1 MIGENLPAFGVE
13 DDGELLAML
22 SQERSDAEEYTDTL
36 IGEDRAKAM
45 DYYLR
50 RPMGNERP
58 GRSKVISAEVF
69 KTVEGLTTAI
79 SNIFSQSKTPIQF
92 ESRKEGGEKHAEERT
107 ILCEY
112 IYNKLNNGLEI
123 DTSAIKDGLLL
134 KTGFITW
141 RFEKDTT
148 VKIEKYSGQTQ
159 DSLALMQD
167 VPNAEVIEV
176 SPPVQGPEG
185 EVFDVK
191 VKVTDSNG
199 KIIVEALPPEEILV
213 SPRARSFD
221 IEKSPCVI
229 WRRLRSRNELLSAGY
244 DEDLVDSL
252 DFMGANYGSS
262 DGIGGQIYRTNDNLT
277 NSFSEGEALIFKYWI
292 RLDQDGDGVPELR
305 CIEVSDNDVILSN
318 EITDEIPI
326 ASWTPNPQPHEFFG
340 RCPADEQIESQ
351 DVQTVLVRQTLD
363 NVYFANNPM
372 WRVDP
377 VGGKDA
383 IRQLMNPSI
392 GQVITS
398 PRDALEPVA
407 MPFIAQHS
415 MPMIEYFKA
424 DDENKTGFTRY
435 AQGMDA
441 KSLNNTATGVS
452 IITNMS
458 QERVKFMANLYARC
472 KARAIRGIAKL
483 LSQHCEEMKPLTIRL
498 AGEYQT
504 IDPRQWDE
512 EFDMS
517 VNVGLGVV
525 EKDKQI
531 QSRMM
536 IAQAQAQAVQAG
548 GLGKLVTMKNIYN
561 LQTDLAELAGEKS
574 PNKYWTD
581 PETVPPPPP
590 AGPPPEV
597 QKTQMELQAD
607 QQKFQA
613 QSSFEMQKHQQ
624 SMSLEKYKA
633 DLKASLDFEIAQM
646 REQYKQSLDSSRI
659 DALSRPAA
667 SINLGGND
675 VASILQA
682 GNQETQALMAQIA
695 QMQGEGFAQM
705 AEAISQLAQAQMQSA
720 LLPKKATLSNGKTV
734 TIQPVMNHE
743 QK

>member
-1 MIGENLPAFGVE
+1 MIGEDVSADAIE
-13 DDGELLAML
+13 DDGELLSL
-22 SQERSDAEEYTDTL
+22 LKKERADAEDYTDTL

-50 RPMGNERP
+50 RPMGNERK
-58 GRSKVISAEVF
+58 GRSQVISAEVF

-92 ESRKEGGEKHAEERT
+92 EPKRAGGEKSAEERT
-107 ILCEY
+107 LVCEY

-148 VKIEKYSGQTQ
+148 VKIETYSGQTQ
-159 DSLALMQD
+159 DSIALIQD
-167 VPNAEVIEV
+167 VPNVEIIEI
-176 SPPVQGPEG
+176 SEPRQGLEG

-213 SPRARSFD
+213 SPRARSYQ
-221 IEKSPCVI
+221 IEKAPCVI
-229 WRRLRSRNELLSAGY
+229 WRRMRSRTELLAAGY

-252 DFMGANYGSS
+252 NFWGANYGSV
-262 DGIGGQIYRTNDNLT
+262 DGVGSQIYRTNDNLT
-277 NSFSEGEALIFKYWI
+277 TSFSEGEALIFKYWI
-292 RLDQDGDGVPELR
+292 RLDQDGDGIPELR

-351 DVQTVLVRQTLD
+351 EVQTVLIRQTLD

-377 VGGKDA
+377 TGGKDA

-392 GQVITS
+392 GQVLTA
-398 PRDALEPVA
+398 PKDALEPVA

-458 QERVKFMANLYARC
+458 QERVKFMANLYAQC
-472 KARAIRGIAKL
+472 KAKAIRGIAKL
-483 LSQHCEEMKPLTIRL
+483 LSQHCDEMKPLTLRL
-498 AGEYQT
+498 SGEYQT

-517 VNVGLGVV
+517 INVGLGVV
-525 EKDKQI
+525 DKDKQI

-536 IAQAQAQAVQAG
+536 IATAQAQAVQAG

-561 LQTDLAELAGEKS
+561 LQSDLAELSGEKN
-574 PNKYWTD
+574 PDKYWTD
-581 PETVPPPPP
+581 PDTVPPPPP
-590 AGPPPEV
+590 PGPPPEV
-597 QKTQMELQAD
+597 QKAQMELQAD

-613 QSSFEMQKHQQ
+613 QSSLEMQKHQD

-633 DLKASLDFEIAQM
+633 EMKASLDFEIAQM
-646 REQYKQSLDSSRI
+646 REQFKRDIESSRI
-659 DALSRPAA
+659 DASSRPAA
-667 SINLGGND
+667 NINLGGND
-675 VASILQA
+675 IATILQS
-682 GNQETQALMAQIA
+682 GNQETQNLMAQVA
-695 QMQGEGFAQM
+695 QMQAQGFAQM
-705 AEAISQLAQAQMQSA
+705 SEAISQLAQAQMQSA
-720 LLPKKATLSNGKTV
+720 LMPKQATLSNGKTV
-734 TIQPVMNHE
+734 TIQPMVN
-743 QK
+743 

>member
-1 MIGENLPAFGVE
+1 MIGKNRPSSAVG
-13 DDGELLAML
+13 DDAELLAIL
-22 SQERSDAEEYTDTL
+22 NQERSDAEDYTDTL
-36 IGEDRAKAM
+36 IGDDRAKAM

-92 ESRKEGGEKHAEERT
+92 EAKKEGGEAQAEERT

-123 DTSAIKDGLLL
+123 DTSCIKDGLLL
-134 KTGFITW
+134 KTGFLTW

-148 VKIEKYSGQTQ
+148 VKIEKYTGQTQ
-159 DSLALMQD
+159 DSIALIQD
-167 VPNAEVIEV
+167 TPNVEVLEV
-176 SPPVQGPEG
+176 GPPALGPEG
-185 EVFDVK
+185 EVFDIK
-191 VKVTDSNG
+191 VKVTDSDG
-199 KIIVEALPPEEILV
+199 KIVVEALPPEEILV

-221 IEKSPCVI
+221 IEKAPCVI
-229 WRRLRSRNELLSAGY
+229 WRRLRSRNELLAAGY
-244 DEDLVDSL
+244 DEDVVDSL
-252 DFMGANYGSS
+252 NFMGSNYSSADGLGSH
-262 DGIGGQIYRTNDNLT
+262 IYRTNDNLT
-277 NSFSEGEALIFKYWI
+277 NEFSEGEALIFKYWI
-292 RLDQDGDGVPELR
+292 KLDQDGDGIPELR

-351 DVQTVLVRQTLD
+351 DVQTVLIRQTLD

-372 WRVDP
+372 WRADP
-377 VGGKDA
+377 IGGKDA
-383 IRQLMNPSI
+383 IRQLMNPTI
-392 GQVITS
+392 GQVITA
-398 PRDALEPVA
+398 PQTALEPIA

-472 KARAIRGIAKL
+472 KARAIRGISKL
-483 LSQHCEEMKPLTIRL
+483 LSQHCMEMKPLTVRL
-498 AGEYQT
+498 AGSYQK

-531 QSRMM
+531 QNRMM

-561 LQTDLAELAGEKS
+561 LQADLAELSGEKS

-581 PETVPPPPP
+581 PDTVPEPPPP
-590 AGPPPEV
+590 GPPPEQ
-597 QKTQMELQAD
+597 QKMQMEM
-607 QQKFQA
+607 
-613 QSSFEMQKHQQ
+613 EKHQQ

-633 DLKASLDFEIAQM
+633 DMKASLDFEIAKL
-646 REQYKQSLDSSRI
+646 REQSKMDV
-659 DALSRPAA
+659 LSRPAT
-667 SINLGGND
+667 SISLGDND

-682 GNQETQALMAQIA
+682 GNQETQAMMTQMA
-695 QMQGEGFAQM
+695 QMQSEGFAQM
-705 AEAISQLAQAQMQSA
+705 AQAITQLAQAQMQSA
-720 LLPKKATLSNGKTV
+720 MMPKQAVLSNGKTV
-734 TIQPVMNHE
+734 TIQPMV
-743 QK
+743 K